1 MTPRHAFL
9 IIAHG
14 DYDILEMEISLLD
27 HERSDIYILIDKKS
41 PMPSL
46 PGPGKNTKGR
56 GRSHSTGGDGPY
68 RRAAHGHRLPDPA
81 GLLRSYPR
89 LRRPLPPHAGE
100 IGIINNSA

>member
-46 PGPGKNTKGR
+46 PGPGKKTKGR